1 MTNLN
6 TADYI
11 YKYGRLV
18 QFGTDFMIGFSS
30 FADEFHTTLN
40 LHIQEISNYGNSI
53 EWNNWQKQ
61 NADII
66 IQLHDDLEAGELIP
80 TQPQV

>member
-1 MTNLN
+1 MANLYS
-6 TADYI
+6 TDYI

-30 FADEFHTTLN
+30 FSDEFHNTLN
-40 LHIQEISNYGNSI
+40 LYMQEMNDYGYSI

-61 NADII
+61 NINTI
-66 IQLHDDLEAGELIP
+66 IQLHDELEEANLIP
-80 TQPQV
+80 LIN

>member
-1 MTNLN
+1 MANLYS
-6 TADYI
+6 TDYI

-30 FADEFHTTLN
+30 FADEFHNTLN
-40 LHIQEISNYGNSI
+40 LNIQEIADYGYST

-61 NADII
+61 NINTI
-66 IQLHDDLEAGELIP
+66 VQLHDELEQANLIP
-80 TQPQV
+80 LIN